1 VVARRANPEEAAQQQ
16 RFCTPTLVAGKSAT
30 EFEGLCSCFG
40 QHSPSMP
47 RTSCSLVLGFG
58 HTIPTYK
65 LVAVIRTSLY
75 SVSSSDSIKTIFN
88 MLRLTLRTNVHKL
101 QLSNKL
107 SKPRHRPFYTILLTP
122 PAEDQH
128 GLLRFSQLRPFR
140 PSTCKLHL
148 ISMLKTLTTLQ
159 MHTPQPTITPQ
170 PMTGSRISKPVTGF
184 RTSKREKRVSRQM
197 WKISRQT

>member
-1 VVARRANPEEAAQQQ
+1 V
-16 RFCTPTLVAGKSAT
+16 
-30 EFEGLCSCFG
+30 
-40 QHSPSMP
+40 P
-47 RTSCSLVLGFG
+47 RFG
-58 HTIPTYK
+58 HTIPTCK

-75 SVSSSDSIKTIFN
+75 SVSSSDSIKTVFN

-107 SKPRHRPFYTILLTP
+107 SRVTCKPGYHLFYTILLTP

-148 ISMLKTLTTLQ
+148 ISPYLKTLTTLR
-159 MHTPQPTITPQ
+159 MHTSQPTIAPQ
-170 PMTGSRISKPVTGF
+170 PITGPRILKPVTGF
-184 RTSKREKRVSRQM
+184 RTSKRERRTSTQ
-197 WKISRQT
+197 I